1 MTMSEL
7 NEIDVFIS
15 PNGTIRIE
23 VRGAKGKKC
32 LSFTKEI
39 EQLLGGKVTDRT
51 FTDEFYQNEQEV
63 SQGDWLN
70 LQH

>member
-15 PNGTIRIE
+15 PNGTIRVE

-39 EQLLGGKVTDRT
+39 EQLLGGNVTDRT
-51 FTDEFYQNEQEV
+51 LTDEYYQDEQEI
-63 SQGDWLN
+63 SQSNWLN
-70 LQH
+70 QQH